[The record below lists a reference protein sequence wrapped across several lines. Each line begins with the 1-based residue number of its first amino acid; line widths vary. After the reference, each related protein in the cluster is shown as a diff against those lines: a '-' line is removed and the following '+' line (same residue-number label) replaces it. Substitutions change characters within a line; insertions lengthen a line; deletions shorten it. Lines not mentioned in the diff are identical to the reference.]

1 MPGQKDVAMRK
12 RQQIDSSKKTMFI
25 VVATVAFVVG
35 VSAVVSFLLVQQIL
49 FHGKIIGEKDTT
61 IKTLSDNIKN
71 IEELKK
77 HIRALETNSR
87 LNALKTNQQANGLQ
101 PVLDALPTDRNAD
114 ALGAS
119 LQNNFIG
126 AVSGLVLESLSID
139 TSSDEGGD
147 DSTLTFSLT
156 VAGTPDQLKELL
168 LRFERSIR
176 VIDILS
182 AELQANEQNLSLVI
196 RGRAHYQ
203 KTQPVEMQEKV
214 VKP

>member
-176 VIDILS
+176 VIDVLS